1 MDYTLFG
8 SSFLCWAFI
17 ALAITL
23 IMFMPSG
30 KKRVTVNDVLKE
42 KFADGTLSVAEYEE
56 RKSILSR
63 ELESTTKKNKWF

>member
-17 ALAITL
+17 ALAIAL
-23 IMFMPSG
+23 IMFMPSD
-30 KKRVTVNDVLKE
+30 KKRASVNDVLKE
-42 KFADGTLSVAEYEE
+42 KFADGTLSVADYEE

-63 ELESTTKKNKWF
+63 ELELNKKKSRWF